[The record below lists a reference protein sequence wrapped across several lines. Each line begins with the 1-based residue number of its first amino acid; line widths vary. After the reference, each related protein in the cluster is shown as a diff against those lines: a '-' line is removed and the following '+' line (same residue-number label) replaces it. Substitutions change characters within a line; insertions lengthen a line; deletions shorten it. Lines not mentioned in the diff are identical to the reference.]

1 MSLKGKTAIVT
12 GASRGI
18 GLAVAQRLVADGAH
32 VVITGR
38 KQEALDEAVATLG
51 GRDNAMAVAGNA
63 ADGEHRASVVAAA
76 VATYGSVDLL
86 VNNTG
91 INPIYGSLLDVDSAV
106 AAKMVDTNVLATIA
120 WVKACSGAWMRAHGG
135 AVVNVSSVAGLS
147 PSPGIGWYGATKAML
162 SRVTAELAVELAP
175 EIRVN
180 AVAPAVV
187 KTKFAG
193 ALYEGREDKVAA
205 SYPLKRLE
213 QARGRRVPR
222 LVPAVRGVLLD
233 HGSDHHHRRWPD
245 PQRRNC
251 RLGLPAFP
259 GHQLVVRRSLGPDLD
274 DGPERHVAA
283 PRFGRDELLH
293 QRQAVLRQ
301 SIVQQFGAVRRLG
314 EIPRVRGEL
323 AGVGGDR
330 AGCPAASPTAACRS
344 G

>member
-205 SYPLKRLE
+205 SYPLKRL
-213 QARGRRVPR
+213 GRPEDVAS
-222 LVPAVRGVLLD
+222 LVWFLLSEESSWITGQTITID
-233 HGSDHHHRRWPD
+233 G
-245 PQRRNC
+245 
-251 RLGLPAFP
+251 GLTLN
-259 GHQLVVRRSLGPDLD
+259 GG
-274 DGPERHVAA
+274 
-283 PRFGRDELLH
+283 
-293 QRQAVLRQ
+293 
-301 SIVQQFGAVRRLG
+301 IVG
-314 EIPRVRGEL
+314 
-323 AGVGGDR
+323 
-330 AGCPAASPTAACRS
+330 
-344 G
+344 